1 MKQTGKTADRK
12 TGGSMQEEL
21 GLRPEFSEMDIQG
34 LLLEY
39 QKNHNLDIKWELVL
53 RMIGMVRT
61 IAMQVWGTYNSF
73 AQLDD
78 IISEGILVLLNA
90 IDKFDPSKEVKF
102 ETYVSKRLRGMVVD
116 LARSQDWLPRQIRQ
130 KAIRLNRTTEELS
143 IALGRSPTSQ
153 EMADYMGISLE
164 EYGTLLS
171 DTAVSGLISFE
182 ALLDSCSRVSNG
194 LTTSEKT
201 DERPEELYEEQ
212 ELHQVLKDG
221 ISALRDKEKLVLSLY
236 YEKEL
241 SMKEIAQVLNVSA
254 PRVSQIHSR
263 AIQNLR
269 QHMKQYIQG

>member
-1 MKQTGKTADRK
+1 MRQTGKTADWK
-12 TGGSMQEEL
+12 TGSSMQEEL

-39 QKNHNLDIKWELVL
+39 QKNHNPDIKWELVL

-90 IDKFDPSKEVKF
+90 VDKFDPSKEVKF

-116 LARSQDWLPRQIRQ
+116 LARSQDWLPRQVRQ

-201 DERPEELYEEQ
+201 EERPEELYEEQ
-212 ELHQVLKDG
+212 ELH
-221 ISALRDKEKLVLSLY
+221 
-236 YEKEL
+236 
-241 SMKEIAQVLNVSA
+241 QVLNVSA

>member
-1 MKQTGKTADRK
+1 MRQTGKTADWK
-12 TGGSMQEEL
+12 TGSSMQEEL

-39 QKNHNLDIKWELVL
+39 QKNHNPDIKWELVL

-90 IDKFDPSKEVKF
+90 VDKFDPSKEVKF

-116 LARSQDWLPRQIRQ
+116 LARSQDWLPRQVRQ

-182 ALLDSCSRVSNG
+182 ALLDSCSLVSNG

-201 DERPEELYEEQ
+201 EERPEELYEDQ

-221 ISALRDKEKLVLSLY
+221 INALRDKEKLVLSLY

>member
-1 MKQTGKTADRK
+1 MRQTGKTTDWK
-12 TGGSMQEEL
+12 TGYTMQEEL
-21 GLRPEFSEMDIQG
+21 GMRPEFSEMDVQG

-39 QKNHNLDIKWELVL
+39 QKTHNPDIKWELVL
-53 RMIGMVRT
+53 RMTGMVRT

-90 IDKFDPSKEVKF
+90 VDKFDPSKEVKF

-116 LARSQDWLPRQIRQ
+116 LARSQDWLPRQVRQ

-153 EMADYMGISLE
+153 EMADYMGITLE
-164 EYGTLLS
+164 EYGAMLS

-201 DERPEELYEEQ
+201 EERPEELYEEQ

-221 ISALRDKEKLVLSLY
+221 IKALRDKEKLVLSLY

-269 QHMKQYIQG
+269 QHMKQYMQG

>member
-1 MKQTGKTADRK
+1 MKQTGKTADWK

-39 QKNHNLDIKWELVL
+39 QKNHNPDIKWELVL

-116 LARSQDWLPRQIRQ
+116 LARSQDWLPRQVRQ

-201 DERPEELYEEQ
+201 EERPEELYEEQ

-221 ISALRDKEKLVLSLY
+221 INALRDKEKLVLSLY

>member
-1 MKQTGKTADRK
+1 MKQTGKTADWK

>member
-1 MKQTGKTADRK
+1 MKQTGKTADWK

-116 LARSQDWLPRQIRQ
+116 LARSQDWLPRQVRQ

>member
-1 MKQTGKTADRK
+1 MRQTGKTADWK
-12 TGGSMQEEL
+12 TGSSMQEEL

-39 QKNHNLDIKWELVL
+39 QKNHNPDIKWELVL

-90 IDKFDPSKEVKF
+90 VDKFDPSKEVKF

-116 LARSQDWLPRQIRQ
+116 LARSQDWLPRQVRQ

-194 LTTSEKT
+194 LKKKKKT
-201 DERPEELYEEQ
+201 EERPEELYEEQ

-221 ISALRDKEKLVLSLY
+221 INALRDKEKLVLSLY

>member
-1 MKQTGKTADRK
+1 MRQTGKTADWK
-12 TGGSMQEEL
+12 TGSSMQEEL

-39 QKNHNLDIKWELVL
+39 QKNHNPDIKWELVL

-90 IDKFDPSKEVKF
+90 VDKFDPSKEVKF

-116 LARSQDWLPRQIRQ
+116 LERSQDWLPRQVRQ

-201 DERPEELYEEQ
+201 EERPEELYEEQ

-221 ISALRDKEKLVLSLY
+221 INALRDKEKLVLSLY

>member
-1 MKQTGKTADRK
+1 MRQTGKTADWK
-12 TGGSMQEEL
+12 TGSSMQEEL

-39 QKNHNLDIKWELVL
+39 QKNHNPDIKWELVL

-90 IDKFDPSKEVKF
+90 VDKFDPSKEVKF

-116 LARSQDWLPRQIRQ
+116 LARSQDWLPRQVRQ

-201 DERPEELYEEQ
+201 EERPEELYEEQ

-221 ISALRDKEKLVLSLY
+221 INALRDKEKLVLSLY